1 MFLRV
6 EKVLL
11 HIININLSIYYF
23 NNIIDICFTKNVKK
37 CNIFLRIMRKMERS
51 KYFNMLIA
59 LAVLLMIVATTLLF
73 LPTVSWLSK
82 TDNTNTNTGTSKVAT
97 AGLELY
103 NGNSVLNGSAENIM
117 KVGDISSN
125 YLVTDL
131 DQNSNALSFS
141 GYGSGVYNADWIATT
156 LKPNTSYTISCTL
169 ELVDYIEL
177 DNLDYTADFCGI
189 EIYNSSD
196 SKSIA
201 MISSTVEALR
211 NGKVTITNSF
221 KALSDITNLSQNYRV
236 AFFAGYK
243 RDTSGTLH
251 YNTVRFHN
259 IYLAESSTAK
269 AGSYTANLGTAGS
282 ATSLSLKVKNTG
294 TASGLVR
301 LYYNIKT
308 VDNKTLTS
316 ADASV
321 VINSD
326 FIVHE
331 KLDTAHCGYLFYN
344 AAMDP
349 SEIVNIFTSITPTE
363 KMANEM
369 IVIQLSAES
378 VVYAGNAYSAGVTDK
393 YPWSSVPAN
402 WFCL

>member
-1 MFLRV
+1 
-6 EKVLL
+6 
-11 HIININLSIYYF
+11 
-23 NNIIDICFTKNVKK
+23 
-37 CNIFLRIMRKMERS
+37 
-51 KYFNMLIA
+51 
-59 LAVLLMIVATTLLF
+59 MIVATTLLF

-117 KVGDISSN
+117 KVGDITTEQNISDID
-125 YLVTDL
+125 T
-131 DQNSNALSFS
+131 NSNSFNYK
-141 GYGSGVYNADWIATT
+141 GYGTSVFNAEWVSANLKSSTT
-156 LKPNTSYTISCTL
+156 YTVSCTL
-169 ELVDYIEL
+169 ELINYVEI
-177 DNLDYTADFCGI
+177 DNADYTANFCGC
-189 EIYNSSD
+189 EFYTSSG
-196 SKSIA
+196 SNETV
-201 MISSTVEALR
+201 MISGSVETLR
-211 NGKVTITNSF
+211 TNGKTTYTRTF
-221 KALSDITNLSQNYRV
+221 TTKSDMTNLSQNYRV
-236 AFFAGYK
+236 AFFSGYK
-243 RDTSGTLH
+243 RDTSGKLH

-269 AGSYTANLGTAGS
+269 AGSYTTNLGTAGS

-344 AAMDP
+344 AAIDP